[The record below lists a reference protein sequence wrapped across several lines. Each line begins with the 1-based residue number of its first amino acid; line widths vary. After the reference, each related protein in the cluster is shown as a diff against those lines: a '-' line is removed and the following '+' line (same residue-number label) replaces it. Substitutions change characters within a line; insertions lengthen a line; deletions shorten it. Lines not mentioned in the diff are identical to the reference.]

1 MRIPRICNFDSST
14 TVLAHLRRGSV
25 AGMGQKPPETCAD
38 LACSACHDAI
48 DRRDNMGAYTPVEMD
63 TMILDGLCRTLWI
76 WDNEGFL

>member
-25 AGMGQKPPETCAD
+25 AGMGQKPPDTCAV

-48 DRRDNMGAYTPVEMD
+48 DRRDNMGAYPPVEMD

>member
-1 MRIPRICNFDSST
+1 
-14 TVLAHLRRGSV
+14 
-25 AGMGQKPPETCAD
+25 MGQKPPDTCAV

-48 DRRDNMGAYTPVEMD
+48 DRRDIMGAYTPVEMD